1 MKKLLSAMLAVT
13 LISGC
18 VYADDAL
25 KVGELAKLNISPEDF
40 QLLVLGIP
48 TAKFQEFRNTAAPDG
63 RSYKFYDS
71 LMTMLMGLNR
81 GEVDELH
88 LPKDVANYVA
98 KNNDT
103 VEVTAI
109 IKTAPN
115 FLAIGFHDTEKGQ
128 KIKSLFNNAL
138 ITLENNGSLANLK
151 SVYITEPGIGAPEA
165 VKFEQFDNAETIKV
179 AVTGD
184 MPPIDFIDLDGE
196 PAGFNTAVLAEAAKT
211 AGVNVELVN
220 IDSSARA
227 AALVSGRVD
236 AVFWFQVD
244 SSFEIDK
251 QPDLPEGII
260 LSEPYY
266 SWDEL
271 YALKIKAK

>member
-1 MKKLLSAMLAVT
+1 MKKFLCSFLALM

-18 VYADDAL
+18 LYAADVL
-25 KVGELAKLNISPEDF
+25 KVGQLTKLNISPEDF
-40 QLLVLGIP
+40 NLLVLGIP
-48 TAKFQEFRNTAAPDG
+48 TAKFQEFRKTSAPDG

-81 GEVDELH
+81 GEVDEIH

-98 KNNDT
+98 RTNDAY
-103 VEVTAI
+103 EFTAI
-109 IKTAPN
+109 FKTTQN

-128 KIKSLFNNAL
+128 KLKSLFSNAL
-138 ITLENNGSLANLK
+138 ITLENSGRLANLT
-151 SVYITEPGIGAPEA
+151 SIYITDPGVGEPEP
-165 VKFEQFDNAETIKV
+165 VKFAKFDNADTIKV

-184 MPPIDFIDLDGE
+184 MPPIDFIDEDGE
-196 PAGFNTAVLAEAAKT
+196 PAGFNTAVLAEAAKI

-244 SSFEIDK
+244 SGFERDK

-266 SWDEL
+266 SWDEV
-271 YALKIKAK
+271 YGLKVKTK

>member
-1 MKKLLSAMLAVT
+1 MKKFLCVLLALM
-13 LISGC
+13 LISSC
-18 VYADDAL
+18 LYAADVL
-25 KVGELAKLNISPEDF
+25 KVGQLAKLNISPEDF
-40 QLLVLGIP
+40 KLLVLGIP

-63 RSYKFYDS
+63 RSYKFYNS

-81 GEVDELH
+81 GEIDEIH
-88 LPKDVANYVA
+88 LPKDVANYVV

-109 IKTAPN
+109 LKTNQN

-128 KIKSLFNNAL
+128 KIKSLINNAL
-138 ITLENNGSLANLK
+138 ITLENNGKLANLK
-151 SVYITEPGIGAPEA
+151 SIYITDPGIGEPEP
-165 VKFEQFDNAETIKV
+165 VKFEKFDNAETIKV

-184 MPPIDFIDLDGE
+184 MPPIDFIDLDGD
-196 PAGFNTAVLAEAAKT
+196 PAGFNTAVLAEAAKI
-211 AGVNVELVN
+211 AGINIELVN

-236 AVFWFQVD
+236 AVFWFQID
-244 SSFEIDK
+244 SGFEIDK

-266 SWDEL
+266 SWDEI

>member
-1 MKKLLSAMLAVT
+1 MLAVT

-18 VYADDAL
+18 IYAADAM
-25 KVGELAKLNISPEDF
+25 KVGVLAKLNISPEDF
-40 QLLVLGIP
+40 KLLVLGIP

-71 LMTMLMGLNR
+71 LMTMMMGLGK
-81 GEVDELH
+81 GEVDEIH

-109 IKTAPN
+109 LKTTQN
-115 FLAIGFHDTEKGQ
+115 FLTMGFHDTEKGQ
-128 KIKSLFNNAL
+128 EIKSLFNNAL
-138 ITLENNGSLANLK
+138 ITLENNGNLAKLK
-151 SVYITEPGIGAPEA
+151 SIYITEPGIGEPEP
-165 VKFEQFDNAETIKV
+165 VKFEKFDNAQTIKV

-196 PAGFNTAVLAEAAKT
+196 PAGFNTAVLAEAAKI

-244 SSFEIDK
+244 SGFEIDK

-266 SWDEL
+266 SWDEV

>member
-1 MKKLLSAMLAVT
+1 MKKFLCTLLALM

-18 VYADDAL
+18 LYAADVL
-25 KVGELAKLNISPEDF
+25 TVGQLTKLNISPEDF
-40 QLLVLGIP
+40 NLLVLGIP
-48 TAKFQEFRNTAAPDG
+48 TAKFQEFRKNAAPDG

-71 LMTMLMGLNR
+71 LMTMMMGLNR
-81 GEVDELH
+81 GEVDEIH

-98 KNNDT
+98 RNNASY
-103 VEVTAI
+103 EVTAI
-109 IKTAPN
+109 FKTNQN
-115 FLAIGFHDTEKGQ
+115 FLAIGFNDSEKGQ
-128 KIKSLFNNAL
+128 KLRELFNNGL
-138 ITLENNGSLANLK
+138 ITLENNGRLANLQ
-151 SVYITEPGIGAPEA
+151 SVYITEPGIGEPEPI
-165 VKFEQFDNAETIKV
+165 KFEKFDGADTIKV

-184 MPPIDFIDLDGE
+184 MPPIDFIDDDGE
-196 PAGFNTAVLAEAAKT
+196 PAGFNTAVLAEAAKI

-244 SSFEIDK
+244 AGFERDK

-260 LSEPYY
+260 LSEPYF
-266 SWDEL
+266 SWDEI
-271 YALKIKAK
+271 YALKLKAK